1 MLEKLRG
8 EVLEANLYLATEGL
22 ALFTFGNASGISR
35 EEGLVVIKPS
45 GVPYE
50 TMTPEDLVVV
60 NLDGRTVEGSLR
72 PSSDLATHLILYR
85 AFAEIGGVAH
95 THSHAA
101 TSWAQARRPIPCFGT
116 THADYFNGPVPVT
129 RPLTP
134 AEIKKDYEANTGHA
148 IVRAFKKLDPL
159 EIPAVLVAGH
169 APFCWGRTPA
179 AAVHIAVVLEE
190 IADMALDTLRA
201 NAHARPLERPLH
213 AKHFYRKHGTTAY
226 YGQRK

>member
-1 MLEKLRG
+1 MLEKLRN

-50 TMTPEDLVVV
+50 SMTPEDLVVV
-60 NLDGRTVEGSLR
+60 NLEGRTVEGSLR

-85 AFAEIGGVAH
+85 AFKEIGGVAH

-101 TSWAQARRPIPCFGT
+101 TAWAQARKPIPCFGT

-129 RPLTP
+129 KPLTP
-134 AEIKKDYEANTGHA
+134 AEIKTDYEANTGHA
-148 IVRAFKKLDPL
+148 IVRRFGKLDPL
-159 EIPAVLVAGH
+159 ETPAVLVAGH
-169 APFCWGRTPA
+169 APFCWGTTPA

-190 IADMALDTLRA
+190 IAGMALDTLRA
-201 NAHARPLERPLH
+201 NPRARPLERPLH

-226 YGQRK
+226 YGQKK

>member
-1 MLEKLRG
+1 MLEKLRS

-60 NLDGRTVEGSLR
+60 NLEGRTVEGSLR

-85 AFAEIGGVAH
+85 AFSEIGGVAH

-101 TSWAQARRPIPCFGT
+101 TSWAQARKAIPCFGT

-134 AEIKKDYEANTGHA
+134 AEIKTDYEANTGHA

-159 EIPAVLVAGH
+159 ETPAVLVAGH

-179 AAVHIAVVLEE
+179 GAAHIAVVLEE
-190 IADMALDTLRA
+190 VASMALDTLQINPRA
-201 NAHARPLERPLH
+201 GALERPLH

-226 YGQRK
+226 YGQKK

>member
-60 NLDGRTVEGSLR
+60 NLEGRTVEGTLR

-85 AFAEIGGVAH
+85 AFTEIGGVAH

-101 TSWAQARRPIPCFGT
+101 TSWAQARKPIPCFGT

-201 NAHARPLERPLH
+201 NPRARPLERPLH

-226 YGQRK
+226 YGQKK